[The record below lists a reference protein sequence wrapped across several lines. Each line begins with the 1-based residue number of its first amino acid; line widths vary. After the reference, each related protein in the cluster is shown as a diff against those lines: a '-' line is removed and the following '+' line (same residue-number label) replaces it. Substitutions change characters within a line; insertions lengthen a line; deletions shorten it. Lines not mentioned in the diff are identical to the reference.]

1 VRASLAPQENHCH
14 DDRENTWHRC
24 SPANHYLKP
33 SAKGNSSPPSR
44 LARTSHVY
52 GLFQAVPAREST
64 LNPFGVSLI

>member
-1 VRASLAPQENHCH
+1 MTVKTFRIVARLQ
-14 DDRENTWHRC
+14 
-24 SPANHYLKP
+24 NHYLKP

-52 GLFQAVPAREST
+52 GLFQAVPGREST